1 MPSPSH
7 RSPVRR
13 LAVLTIASLALLGG
27 LAAPATA
34 AAAPPDTGA
43 ERAVTTTTDDTPVSA
58 RTVTKRF
65 RAVVRDLPVARETR
79 AGYDRDLFV
88 HWVDAD
94 GDCRDTR
101 DEVLA
106 QESLVA
112 VSGCDVQRGRWRSY
126 YDGAETRDSTAFD
139 IDHTVALAEAWD
151 SGAKRWTAD
160 TRERYAN
167 DLGDRR
173 SLVAVSASSNRSK
186 GDQDPAEWLPERA
199 TCRYLRYWAV
209 VKTRW
214 HLRVDRTEKD
224 VLVRRAAR
232 CDNVRLSVRVARV
245 EYR

>member
-1 MPSPSH
+1 M
-7 RSPVRR
+7 
-13 LAVLTIASLALLGG
+13 GG
-27 LAAPATA
+27 LAVPASATA
-34 AAAPPDTGA
+34 SAQTGGGRA
-43 ERAVTTTTDDTPVSA
+43 ERSAATEGVSA
-58 RTVTKRF
+58 SGRTVTKRF

-112 VSGCDVQRGRWRSY
+112 VSGCDVQRGKWRSY
-126 YDGAETRDSTAFD
+126 YDGVETRDSSDFD

-167 DLGDRR
+167 DLADRR

-186 GDQDPAEWLPERA
+186 GDRDPAEWLPERA

-214 HLRVDRTEKD
+214 QLRVNQAEKD

-232 CDNVRLSVRVARV
+232 CDNLRLSIRVARV